1 MSNSLILNIAFVE
14 VKCPCCGRHLDKFKV
29 VGEMAVSRKC
39 KSCKNNIIT
48 EIKNDKIVSNEI
60 DARENSRDIISPNRY
75 AQKNNTTN
83 RNPLR
88 INKDHKLLG

>member
-1 MSNSLILNIAFVE
+1 
-14 VKCPCCGRHLDKFKV
+14 
-29 VGEMAVSRKC
+29 
-39 KSCKNNIIT
+39 
-48 EIKNDKIVSNEI
+48 VSNEI